1 MGSRE
6 DDIPRVDISARI
18 VIAVIV
24 IVGASAVEI
33 VDDELNG
40 ENLED
45 LVCDYYSYPQLYGQ
59 DDQADHMNANDGD
72 KAETT
77 SDDID
82 EFVITRDNAET
93 NNKRVTYV
101 PNGAVISNVQPTQ
114 EIPADAITIENT
126 DYEEEEWPEQ
136 GTSPQKGN
144 EFDSTLT
151 GMMGALAEIQRKGDN
166 MLAGIRRQREVLDHL
181 ERKAERAERRREQAE
196 VLARQ
201 METEKQN
208 LETEVFELK
217 FEKDTMMVEMQED
230 EVEMTRVRSGLAPLL
245 SQVSERKSELVR
257 FESSIKTKKSELQNF
272 QTQIEEVSKNLVEL
286 KNTAV
291 SVSAP
296 SPVTSSPVLLM
307 VLVLSIG
314 FNLLVGAQA
323 ARGLL
328 TEQRM
333 DHLVTQ
339 FTDMEGFSDPQE
351 MEGFGA
357 LAGLAGLFGGDDG
370 VRRRVIN
377 EDTGN
382 TAHNTFQPHEELY
395 SYSDLPRLF

>member
-24 IVGASAVEI
+24 IVGSSAVEI

-40 ENLED
+40 EILED
-45 LVCDYYSYPQLYGQ
+45 LVYDYYSYPQLYGQ
-59 DDQADHMNANDGD
+59 DDHVDANDGD

-114 EIPADAITIENT
+114 EIPEDAITIENT
-126 DYEEEEWPEQ
+126 EEEEWPEQ
-136 GTSPQKGN
+136 GTSPHKGN

-166 MLAGIRRQREVLDHL
+166 MLSGIRRQREVLDHL

-208 LETEVFELK
+208 LEAEVLELK
-217 FEKDTMMVEMQED
+217 FEKDTMIVEMQED

-272 QTQIEEVSKNLVEL
+272 QTQIEEVSKNLIEL

-314 FNLLVGAQA
+314 FNLLAGAQA
-323 ARGLL
+323 ATDLL

-339 FTDMEGFSDPQE
+339 FTDMEGFNDPPE
-351 MEGFGA
+351 MEGLGA

-382 TAHNTFQPHEELY
+382 TAHNTFQPQEELY